1 MAEMGVFS
9 SLKSFWPLL
18 SPGLHS
24 VLSGLLVLEGP
35 EFNSR
40 PGWGGGP
47 FVVGM
52 SMDQECSPTVTG
64 RLSSRKSFLIKELG
78 HVGAN
83 TV

>member
-1 MAEMGVFS
+1 MVSE
-9 SLKSFWPLL
+9 LWPLL
-18 SPGLHS
+18 SPWLHS

-35 EFNSR
+35 GFNSR
-40 PGWGGGP
+40 PGRGGGP

-52 SMDQECSPTVTG
+52 SMDQEFNPTATG
-64 RLSSRKSFLIKELG
+64 RLSSRKSSPIKELG